1 MLKLRRYTKPFL
13 MSILI
18 IVALLFGQAMCEL
31 AMPDYMSDIVNIGI
45 NAGGIEEMCIRD
57 RYIIGFVRGALWL
70 CHHEIY

>member
-31 AMPDYMSDIVNIGI
+31 AMPDYKTEIGKGIV
-45 NAGGIEEMCIRD
+45 
-57 RYIIGFVRGALWL
+57 
-70 CHHEIY
+70 

>member
-45 NAGGIEEMCIRD
+45 NAGGIEDGVPEAIR
-57 RYIIGFVRGALWL
+57 
-70 CHHEIY
+70 ESE